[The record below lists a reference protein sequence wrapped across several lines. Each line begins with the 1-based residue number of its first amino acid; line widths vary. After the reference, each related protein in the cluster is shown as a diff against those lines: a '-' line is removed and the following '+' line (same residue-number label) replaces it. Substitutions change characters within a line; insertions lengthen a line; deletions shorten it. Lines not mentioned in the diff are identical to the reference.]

1 MSDTITATQYKI
13 VTKTR
18 PTFYFIGV
26 TTSKSSIMKVF
37 PLWANELGLPSLVID
52 GIDLPIH
59 AAPEDYRQA
68 VAQIKYD
75 PLSMGA
81 LVTTHKIDLFEA
93 AYDMFDILDPYA
105 QICGEVSSLSKQGK
119 KLAGHAKDPLS
130 AGLSMDAIVTD
141 HYFARTGGH
150 LLIFGAGGSS
160 VATLLHLIN
169 KVHPGDR
176 PQRFIVVNRS
186 QGRLTRMQ
194 EMVASQESDIE
205 VVYICN
211 QISRRNDEIMQSLPD
226 YSIVINAT
234 GMGKDTPGSPVSD
247 QGLFPKNG
255 LAWEFNYRG
264 ELDFLHQALRQKESR
279 NLTVEDGWL
288 YFVHGWTQVVAEVL
302 HIQLDEPL
310 FMRLEKLA
318 GSVRGK

>member
-1 MSDTITATQYKI
+1 MSDTITANQYKI
-13 VTKTR
+13 IAKTR

-37 PLWANELGLPSLVID
+37 PLWVNELGLPQIVIE
-52 GIDLPIH
+52 GMDLQIH
-59 AAPEDYRQA
+59 ADPEHYRQA

-75 PLSMGA
+75 PLSLGA

-93 AYDMFDILDPYA
+93 AHDMFDTFDPYA
-105 QICGEVSSLSKQGK
+105 QNCGEVSCLSKQDE
-119 KLAGHAKDPLS
+119 KLIGHAKDPIS
-130 AGLSMDAIVTD
+130 AGLSMDAIVTKN
-141 HYFARTGGH
+141 YFARTGGH
-150 LLIFGAGGSS
+150 VLIFGAGGSS
-160 VATLLHLIN
+160 VATLLHLMN
-169 KVHPGDR
+169 KKHPGDR
-176 PQRFIVVNRS
+176 PERFIVVNRS
-186 QGRLTRMQ
+186 QGRLDRMQ
-194 EMVASQESDIE
+194 EMVANLETDIE

-211 QISRRNDEIMQSLPD
+211 QNARRNDEIMGSLPE

-234 GMGKDTPGSPVSD
+234 GMGKDTPGSPISD
-247 QGLFPKNG
+247 EGLFPKNG
-255 LAWEFNYRG
+255 IAWEFNYRG

-310 FMRLEKLA
+310 FKRLEKLA